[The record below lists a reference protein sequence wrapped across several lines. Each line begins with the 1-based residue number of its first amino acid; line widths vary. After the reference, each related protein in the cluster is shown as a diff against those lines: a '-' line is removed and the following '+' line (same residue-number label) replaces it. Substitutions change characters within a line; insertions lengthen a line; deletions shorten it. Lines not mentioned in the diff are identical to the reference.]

1 MKKAL
6 LTASLATLLSAPVMA
21 DTVAGLYVGG
31 QGWQTD
37 TSGSFAD
44 TNSLAN
50 FNFDDETNTAFYVA
64 VEHPL
69 PLIPNL
75 KVNHTSLDSQGKT
88 TLQSD
93 FTFNGTTYL
102 AETGVSTLS
111 DITTTDFILYY
122 ELFDN
127 DLVSFDVGLNGKYVD
142 GMLTVSPIAAEEES
156 AVEGSR
162 EFSGVVPMVYSRV
175 QVGLPFT
182 GLAAYAEGS
191 YLSIDD
197 HKLSDF
203 QVAVTYAFIDS
214 LAVDMTVQVG
224 YRRVNIDI
232 EDLDNVYADLE
243 YDGAFAG
250 LEIHF

>member
-1 MKKAL
+1 MKKVL
-6 LTASLATLLSAPVMA
+6 LTASLATLFSMPVMA

-31 QGWQTD
+31 QGWKTD

-44 TNSLAN
+44 TSSMAN
-50 FNFDDETNTAFYVA
+50 FNFDDETNTAMYVA
-64 VEHPL
+64 IEHPL
-69 PLIPNL
+69 PFIPNV
-75 KVNHTSLDSQGKT
+75 KINHTTLDSEGVT
-88 TLQSD
+88 ALQND
-93 FTFNGTTYL
+93 FTYAGTTF
-102 AETGVSTLS
+102 ASNTTVATQS
-111 DITTTDFILYY
+111 DITATDLILYY

-142 GMLTVSPIAAEEES
+142 GKL
-156 AVEGSR
+156 AVLDEANALQGSR
-162 EFSGVVPMVYSRV
+162 DFSGIVPMVYSRV

-197 HKLSDF
+197 HKVSDF
-203 QVAVTYAFIDS
+203 QVAVTYAVIDS
-214 LAVDMTVQVG
+214 LAVDMTVQLG
-224 YRRVNIDI
+224 YRRVDVDID
-232 EDLDNVYADLE
+232 DLDDVYADLE

>member
-6 LTASLATLLSAPVMA
+6 LTTSFIALFASPVMA

-31 QGWQTD
+31 QGWQTE

-44 TNSLAN
+44 NNSMAN
-50 FNFDDETNTAFYVA
+50 FNFEDETNTAIYAA

-69 PLIPNL
+69 PFIPNV
-75 KVNHTSLDSQGKT
+75 KINHTSLDSKGDT

-93 FTFNGTTYL
+93 FTFNDNTYTANTTV
-102 AETGVSTLS
+102 ATVSDL
-111 DITTTDFILYY
+111 TTTDFILYY

-142 GMLTVSPIAAEEES
+142 GILSVASLATDEEP
-156 AVEGSR
+156 AVEGRR
-162 EFSGVVPMVYSRV
+162 EFSGVVPMLYSRV

-191 YLSIDD
+191 YLSVDD

-203 QVAVTYAFIDS
+203 QVALAYSFIDS
-214 LAVDMTVQVG
+214 IAVDMTAQLG
-224 YRRVNIDI
+224 YRRVNVDI
-232 EDLDNVYADLE
+232 EDLDDVYADMKF
-243 YDGAFAG
+243 DGAFAG